1 MSEKVATPMGEMI
14 VITVRELEAQMAYR
28 EQKYLRQ
35 ADGSYKCRKCGLII
49 QSVSVAH
56 PIWDGPFAMS
66 GSGRCFNEERPHCPK
81 CEEKPSDRGS
91 PIAPK
96 GSYHNP

>member
-1 MSEKVATPMGEMI
+1 MSVLRAEELAAEIERREK
-14 VITVRELEAQMAYR
+14 
-28 EQKYLRQ
+28 KYIKQ
-35 ADGSYKCRKCGLII
+35 PDGSYKCRKCSSII
-49 QSVSVAH
+49 QAVSVSH

-66 GSGRCFNEERPHCPK
+66 GGGRVFNESKPYCPK